1 MNLDVFAGIM
11 IPFVGTTLGA
21 AMVFFLKKE
30 MNLRLQK
37 ALLGFAAGVMVAAS
51 VWSLLLPAIDMA
63 QEQGKIAWV
72 PATVGFFLGVVFLM
86 ALDAL
91 TMRLTNKKEGR
102 KGELKSN
109 RMLIMAV
116 TLHNIPEGMVVG
128 VTFAGLLAGNEWI
141 TLAGCFALAI
151 GIAVQN
157 FPEGAIITM
166 PLTSRGMSRKRA
178 FLYGTASG
186 VIEPIA
192 AFFTLLL
199 TRLVSLVL
207 SYLLA
212 FAAGAMIYVVVEEL
226 IPESQEGEYSSLGTI
241 GVTVGFLIMMILD
254 VALG

>member
-102 KGELKSN
+102 KG
-109 RMLIMAV
+109 R
-116 TLHNIPEGMVVG
+116 
-128 VTFAGLLAGNEWI
+128 EWWS
-141 TLAGCFALAI
+141 A
-151 GIAVQN
+151 
-157 FPEGAIITM
+157 
-166 PLTSRGMSRKRA
+166 
-178 FLYGTASG
+178 
-186 VIEPIA
+186 
-192 AFFTLLL
+192 
-199 TRLVSLVL
+199 
-207 SYLLA
+207 
-212 FAAGAMIYVVVEEL
+212 
-226 IPESQEGEYSSLGTI
+226 
-241 GVTVGFLIMMILD
+241 
-254 VALG
+254 